1 MTQYQVA
8 IFSGDSEDDSKRLR
22 DTLRKRLAELGIPN
36 DFLVFL
42 GHEAV
47 LTRDPKAPIVGV
59 YFAGEAGPRPS
70 PGLNE
75 LVNDATTII
84 PVVEL
89 ARFSELVPAE
99 LHEYNGMELLPEDPD
114 LDQVANV
121 VLENFGLLRRSRRLF
136 ISYRRAE
143 TRAIA
148 IQLYELL
155 DGQAFDVFLDTQGV
169 RPGERFQEILWHRL
183 VDTDVVVLLDSP
195 GFLVS
200 RWTAEELARANS
212 TNIQI
217 LQLVWPDNALEA
229 VAAFSRPM
237 PLQATDFTDAAHL
250 GDGARLTL
258 DCLRRVGIEVES
270 LRARA
275 LAARYAYLVQEF
287 CSTARDAGLEVV
299 PQYERFIQLRAMNG
313 NEVIAVPTIGVP
325 DAARYQEVEEEVSR
339 HSSTPAELL
348 LLYDERGI
356 RDEWLEHI
364 AWLDRQLHVRSLQV
378 TQIPSW
384 VRRYSQ

>member
-8 IFSGDSEDDSKRLR
+8 IFSDGGADGSNRLR
-22 DTLRKRLAELGIPN
+22 ETLRERFAELGIPDN
-36 DFLVFL
+36 FLVFL
-42 GHEAV
+42 ANEAV
-47 LTRDPKAPIVGV
+47 FARDQKAPIVGL
-59 YFAGEAGPRPS
+59 YFAAEAGPRQS

-99 LHEYNGMELLPEDPD
+99 LHEYNGIELLPEDRD
-114 LDQVANV
+114 LDRVANV
-121 VLENFGLLRRSRRLF
+121 VLETFGLLRQSRRLF

-217 LQLVWPDNALEA
+217 LQLVWPENTLEA

-237 PLQATDFTDAAHL
+237 LLQATDFTDEAHL
-250 GDGARLTL
+250 GDDARLTQE
-258 DCLRRVGIEVES
+258 CLMRVGIEVES

-287 CSTARDAGLEVV
+287 CSTARGAGLEVV
-299 PQYERFIQLRAMNG
+299 PQYERFIKLRAMNG
-313 NEVIAVPTIGVP
+313 NEVVVVPTIGVP
-325 DAARYQEVEEEVSR
+325 DAALYHEVEEEVSR
-339 HSSTPAELL
+339 HSASRAELF

-356 RDEWLEHI
+356 RDKWLEHI
-364 AWLDRQLHVRSLQV
+364 AWLDRQLRVRSLQV
-378 TQIPSW
+378 TQIPPW
-384 VRRYSQ
+384 VRGYSQ